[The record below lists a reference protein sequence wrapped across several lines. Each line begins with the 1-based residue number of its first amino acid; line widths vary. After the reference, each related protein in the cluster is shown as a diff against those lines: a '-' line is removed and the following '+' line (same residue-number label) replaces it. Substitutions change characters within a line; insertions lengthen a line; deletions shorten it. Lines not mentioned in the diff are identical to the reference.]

1 MKWIQLDCL
10 VLLFLLIT
18 SCQTKSAQV
27 EQIKEAQMETVFLLL
42 EQESQAEQLIPNF
55 AKYGLQL
62 VGRSSRSQLKYK
74 YLYDASQIEQKAFE
88 KLLLENSAVVEVAFV
103 TDKPGDIST
112 GTNGKKGKVSIG
124 NKN

>member
-1 MKWIQLDCL
+1 MKWIQLNCL
-10 VLLFLLIT
+10 VLLFLLIA

-27 EQIKEAQMETVFLLL
+27 DQIKEAQMETVFLLL
-42 EQESQAEQLIPNF
+42 KQESQAEQMIPN
-55 AKYGLQL
+55 YGLQL

-88 KLLLENSAVVEVAFV
+88 KLLLENSAVVEVEFV

-112 GTNGKKGKVSIG
+112 GTNGKKGKVSVG

>member
-1 MKWIQLDCL
+1 MKWIQLKCSI
-10 VLLFLLIT
+10 LLFLLVG
-18 SCQTKSAQV
+18 SCQTKNAQV
-27 EQIKEAQMETVFLLL
+27 DHIKEAQMETVFLLL
-42 EQESQAEQLIPNF
+42 KQESQAEQLIPNY

-62 VGRSSRSQLKYK
+62 IARSSRSQLMYK
-74 YLYDASQIEQKAFE
+74 YLYNANQIGQKDFE
-88 KLLLENSAVVEVAFV
+88 KLLLENSAILEVVFV

>member
-1 MKWIQLDCL
+1 MKWIQLNCL